1 MKDNFKILIPAR
13 GGSKRISKKNI
24 VDLNGKPLILYALGQ
39 ALALTDEV
47 YVSTDDQ
54 DIADI
59 CSNAGGKILWRPK
72 EISGDYSTTE
82 EAASHFLDLEKTD
95 TLVLLQ
101 ATCPTVKSENI
112 QTGLDMMNEHDSVIS
127 VSEEKGFYW
136 NKNGTPMNF
145 EIGKRFRTQDID
157 PWYKEN
163 GSFYIT
169 KAKLFKEKN
178 ILYGGKVGFVC
189 MKDSIDIDNYYDL
202 EIARRLL

>member
-1 MKDNFKILIPAR
+1 MQYKILIPAR
-13 GGSKRISKKNI
+13 GGSKRIPKKNI

-82 EAASHFLDLEKTD
+82 EVISHFLDLEETD
-95 TLVLLQ
+95 ILVLLQ
-101 ATCPTVKSENI
+101 ATCPTIKSEDI
-112 QTGLDMMNEHDSVIS
+112 QAGLDMMDKYDSVIS
-127 VSEEKGFYW
+127 VSEENGFYW
-136 NKNGTPMNF
+136 DKNGTPINF

-169 KAKLFKEKN
+169 KAKLFKKEN
-178 ILYGGKVGFVC
+178 ILYSERVGFVC
-189 MKDSIDIDNYYDL
+189 MENSIDIDNYYDL